1 MKKVLVAYFSP
12 TGHTKKA
19 AAEIAETIDADIYE
33 IMPAVPYT
41 AADLQWSDPKARS
54 TVEMNDRSFR
64 PALADQDANI
74 GQYDI
79 IFLGFPSWWYVAPTI
94 INSFLEAY
102 DFSGKKIVLFAT
114 SGGSDFGKTV
124 EGLRDS
130 VSEDAVIVEGKII
143 NGIPS
148 QREFDDWVYKMVGPE
163 EE

>member
-1 MKKVLVAYFSP
+1 M
-12 TGHTKKA
+12 
-19 AAEIAETIDADIYE
+19 
-33 IMPAVPYT
+33 AVSREPGFG
-41 AADLQWSDPKARS
+41 DHPK
-54 TVEMNDRSFR
+54 
-64 PALADQDANI
+64 QDANI

-79 IFLGFPSWWYVAPTI
+79 IFLGFPIWWYVAPTI

-148 QREFDDWVYKMVGPE
+148 QSEFDDWVYKMVGPE